1 MSKGNTHIPT
11 LGRVIVII
19 IVWEVSEGG
28 GGIGDGGRWVHEGE
42 MERDGGV
49 MEGGWWE
56 MEEEWKERGMEGAGD
71 LKKLNKFLKRK
82 IKTSLPRVQLR

>member
-1 MSKGNTHIPT
+1 MSKGNTHIPA
-11 LGRVIVII
+11 LGRV

-49 MEGGWWE
+49 VGDGRWRRNG
-56 MEEEWKERGMEGAGD
+56 ERGRWKGLGIS
-71 LKKLNKFLKRK
+71 K
-82 IKTSLPRVQLR
+82 SLISF

>member
-1 MSKGNTHIPT
+1 
-11 LGRVIVII
+11 
-19 IVWEVSEGG
+19 
-28 GGIGDGGRWVHEGE
+28 

-49 MEGGWWE
+49 MEGGVVGDGRWE
-56 MEEEWKERGMEGAGD
+56 MEEEWKERGMEGAVD

>member
-1 MSKGNTHIPT
+1 MEEDGYMKGRWR
-11 LGRVIVII
+11 GMEGSWKR
-19 IVWEVSEGG
+19 GG
-28 GGIGDGGRWVHEGE
+28 GR
-42 MERDGGV
+42 
-49 MEGGWWE
+49 WE

>member
-1 MSKGNTHIPT
+1 MSKGNTHIPA
-11 LGRVIVII
+11 LRRV

-28 GGIGDGGRWVHEGE
+28 GGDRGMEEDGYVKGRWRGMEGSWKGGGGR
-42 MERDGGV
+42 
-49 MEGGWWE
+49 WE

>member
-1 MSKGNTHIPT
+1 
-11 LGRVIVII
+11 
-19 IVWEVSEGG
+19 
-28 GGIGDGGRWVHEGE
+28 

-49 MEGGWWE
+49 MEAGRWE

-82 IKTSLPRVQLR
+82 ITTSLPRVQLR

>member
-1 MSKGNTHIPT
+1 MTGVQTCALPIC
-11 LGRVIVII
+11 
-19 IVWEVSEGG
+19 
-28 GGIGDGGRWVHEGE
+28 GGRWVHEGE

-49 MEGGWWE
+49 VGDGYMKGRWRGMEGSWKGAGGRWE

>member
-1 MSKGNTHIPT
+1 MEEGW
-11 LGRVIVII
+11 LGMGMER
-19 IVWEVSEGG
+19 
-28 GGIGDGGRWVHEGE
+28 GDGERWMGKGRG
-42 MERDGGV
+42 MLGDGR
-49 MEGGWWE
+49 WE

>member
-1 MSKGNTHIPT
+1 ME
-11 LGRVIVII
+11 R
-19 IVWEVSEGG
+19 
-28 GGIGDGGRWVHEGE
+28 DGGRWVHEGE

-49 MEGGWWE
+49 VGDGRWRGMEGWWEMGDGEGWRGGGRWE
-56 MEEEWKERGMEGAGD
+56 MEEEWREREMEGAED